1 MVCKDPG
8 TLIQSRVLRLT
19 GWFSL
24 SVGLMSKDLR
34 KQALTFEVIMIIK
47 LIIKEVIVVVVIC
60 VS

>member
-1 MVCKDPG
+1 
-8 TLIQSRVLRLT
+8 
-19 GWFSL
+19 
-24 SVGLMSKDLR
+24 MSKDLR